1 MNPGERQNHVITTS
15 TGSFIQPQTPLTF
28 ITAVLI
34 FSSNLISYSHKVHG
48 SGSIE
53 GGKILVKQRKQP
65 WGGQA
70 AIYQIHRVSARLRL
84 ASPSHSSLRPPCYE
98 AIVWIFMKSDP
109 YQQKTSSLR
118 NLSLARLHYLFSV
131 ATLHLVLLHSTV
143 FLPLICIST
152 SLSLALLLYLHL
164 KNPFLMAFLQPF
176 SYMLISASLVFL
188 PVDDAARRSYAVTET
203 HPSVRTTCVPTGC
216 SCMAV

>member
-1 MNPGERQNHVITTS
+1 MEAG
-15 TGSFIQPQTPLTF
+15 PLR
-28 ITAVLI
+28 
-34 FSSNLISYSHKVHG
+34 
-48 SGSIE
+48 
-53 GGKILVKQRKQP
+53 GKILVKQRKQP

-84 ASPSHSSLRPPCYE
+84 SSPSHSSLRPPCYE

-109 YQQKTSSLR
+109 YQQKQACCAI
-118 NLSLARLHYLFSV
+118 SLARLDYLFSV

-176 SYMLISASLVFL
+176 SYTLIHLQPCLS
-188 PVDDAARRSYAVTET
+188 
-203 HPSVRTTCVPTGC
+203 TCVWC
-216 SCMAV
+216 SSKVVRCDWSAPVCENYMCANRMLLHGSLATCCQK